1 MAYTSLYRRYRPDT
15 FRDVIGQNHVVK
27 TLVNQIKS
35 GNIGH
40 AYLFTGTRGTG
51 KTSVAKIFL
60 VRSTVCTR
68 RTALPA
74 ASAKCVWNLRCQ
86 ATSTFWR

>member
-15 FRDVIGQNHVVK
+15 FRDVIGQDHVVR

-40 AYLFTGTRGTG
+40 A
-51 KTSVAKIFL
+51 
-60 VRSTVCTR
+60 
-68 RTALPA
+68 
-74 ASAKCVWNLRCQ
+74 
-86 ATSTFWR
+86 